1 MTLAFQTIVTLFSTK
16 MLLRNSPPA
25 SKPQTVIIR
34 NSIETKEKS
43 LYYSLWPWLENEVI
57 NQ

>member
-1 MTLAFQTIVTLFSTK
+1 MTLAFQTIVTLFSPK

-25 SKPQTVIIR
+25 SKPQTVIR